1 MQRLYILLLAGLLLA
16 STASFAADPKAEPKA
31 DEASI
36 WMKRKLEHSQKV
48 FAALAAGDFEQIAA
62 SSKSLDTLNTLEKFI
77 RGRNP
82 EYRTQLEIFRYA
94 NQQILKQAEAKNL
107 DGATLAF
114 NQLTLSCVN
123 CHRQLRDTK

>member
-1 MQRLYILLLAGLLLA
+1 MKRLSFLLLAGLLIA
-16 STASFAADPKAEPKA
+16 TSSGFAVEPKPEPKAE
-31 DEASI
+31 EASI

-48 FAALAAGDFEQIAA
+48 FAGLAAGDFEQIAA

-123 CHRQLRDTK
+123 CHRQLRDSK